1 MKHLFEVER
10 NKNKIE
16 RQADL
21 KAVLYSEA
29 FAVTIAA
36 AVGKIMP
43 VQPSAIGVE
52 TMQPPMPFAPPLP
65 TEQPDSTPPA
75 PESESGY

>member
-16 RQADL
+16 WQADL
-21 KAVLYSEA
+21 KAVLGSEA

-43 VQPSAIGVE
+43 VQPSAIGME
-52 TMQPPMPFAPPLP
+52 TMQPPMPPAPPLP

-75 PESESGY
+75 PELDSGS